1 MTQMNSATALT
12 DRQQDV
18 LQAIINTHITTAD
31 TVGSRT
37 VAKNMGNRLSPASI
51 RNVMS
56 DLEEMGYVK
65 QPHTSAG
72 RIPTDLG
79 YRVYVNNLMK
89 THVVKLE
96 QRRWIEDHYEYG
108 IKQIEDLLETT
119 ASLLSILTHYTAVV
133 QLPKRD
139 LETIKFVELV
149 PLSGARVVVIIVTDT
164 GNVRKH
170 LALLP
175 RDTTDAEREKLAHF
189 MNDRFNGLSFAK
201 ARSALE
207 TLDSGS
213 DALNEKLA
221 RLATELLADALDDDR
236 PREIFLEG
244 IENIFEEPEFKNI
257 ERLRPVLRVL
267 DEKRRVNLLLEYCVP
282 EDELNDIRIS
292 IGSENPFDDIRNC
305 SVVASPYHIGDKMW
319 GAIGV
324 IGPTRMRYSLAS
336 SFVAFVADQLG
347 LFLTKISGGS

>member
-1 MTQMNSATALT
+1 MNSATALT

>member
-1 MTQMNSATALT
+1 MTTATPLT

-31 TVGSRT
+31 AVGSRT

-56 DLEEMGYVK
+56 DLEEMGYVQ

-72 RIPTDLG
+72 RIPTDSG

-89 THVVKLE
+89 IHVVKLE

-119 ASLLSILTHYTAVV
+119 ANLLSMLTHYTAVV
-133 QLPKRD
+133 QLPRKD
-139 LETIKFVELV
+139 LETIRLVELV
-149 PLSGARVVVIIVTDT
+149 PLSGSRIVVIIVTDT
-164 GNVRKH
+164 GNVRKQ

-175 RDTTDAEREKLAHF
+175 RDTTDAEREKLTHF
-189 MNDRFNGLSFAK
+189 LNDRLHGLSFAA
-201 ARSALE
+201 ARSVLE
-207 TLDSGS
+207 SFDGES
-213 DALNEKLA
+213 DPLNERLA
-221 RLATELLADALDDDR
+221 RLAAELLDEALADDR

-244 IENIFEEPEFKNI
+244 IENIFEEPEFRNI
-257 ERLRPVLRVL
+257 EHLRPVLRVL
-267 DEKRRVNLLLEYCVP
+267 DEKRRVNRLLEYCVP
-282 EDELNDIRIS
+282 EDELTDIRIC
-292 IGSENPFDDIRNC
+292 IGSENPLDDVRNC
-305 SVVASPYHIGDKMW
+305 SIVASPYHIGNQMR

-336 SFVAFVADQLG
+336 SFVAFVANELG
-347 LFLTKISGGS
+347 LFLTKMSGGS

>member
-1 MTQMNSATALT
+1 MNTAPALT